1 MAEEKPQ
8 ASVSSSDVNNS
19 GEHIAQKRHRLHRKG
34 HGHDRD
40 PFLDLQDDATKVE
53 GSNEDASSSK
63 DSLLMDVCC
72 AHLSAAPRPG

>member
-8 ASVSSSDVNNS
+8 AIVSSSATDKS
-19 GEHIAQKRHRLHRKG
+19 GEYIPQKRHRLHKG
-34 HGHDRD
+34 HD

-53 GSNEDASSSK
+53 GSNEDAASSK